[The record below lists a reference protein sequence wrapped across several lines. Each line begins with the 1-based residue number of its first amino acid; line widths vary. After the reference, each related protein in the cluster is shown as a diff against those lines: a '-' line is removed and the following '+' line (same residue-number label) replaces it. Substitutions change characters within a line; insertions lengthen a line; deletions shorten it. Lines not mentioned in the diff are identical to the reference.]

1 MTQEK
6 INYKDIIDLGF
17 EEVECYDSVY
27 EALYGYPYCHITKHL
42 TKKIYLDW
50 EKETRRCKMVRIDS
64 AKTCNIMAETP
75 IMNLEQVKTLI
86 DFFSDEEKKV
96 SNYPDLA

>member
-1 MTQEK
+1 MKQEK

-17 EEVECYDSVY
+17 EEVEFSDSVY
-27 EALYGYPYCHITKHL
+27 EAVYGYPYCLITKHL

-50 EKETRRCKMVRIDS
+50 EKDTRRCKMIRIDS
-64 AKTCNIMAETP
+64 AKTGNIMAETP

-96 SNYPDLA
+96 SNYHDLA

>member
-6 INYKDIIDLGF
+6 IKYKDIIDLGF
-17 EEVECYDSVY
+17 EEVECSDSVY
-27 EALYGYPYCHITKHL
+27 EAVYGYPYCLITKHL

-50 EKETRRCKMVRIDS
+50 EKDTRRCKMIRIDS
-64 AKTCNIMAETP
+64 AKTGNIMAETP

-96 SNYPDLA
+96 SNYTDFA

>member
-17 EEVECYDSVY
+17 
-27 EALYGYPYCHITKHL
+27 
-42 TKKIYLDW
+42 
-50 EKETRRCKMVRIDS
+50 
-64 AKTCNIMAETP
+64 
-75 IMNLEQVKTLI
+75 EQVKTLI